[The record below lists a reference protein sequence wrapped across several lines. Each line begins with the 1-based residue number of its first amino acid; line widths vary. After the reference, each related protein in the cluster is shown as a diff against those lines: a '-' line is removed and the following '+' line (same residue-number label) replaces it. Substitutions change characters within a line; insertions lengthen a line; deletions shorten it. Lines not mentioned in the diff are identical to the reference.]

1 LSAILFCAAQLTKY
15 KKNWCELMKKK
26 FERFCSPYVWPI
38 VFIFIFEIKPAIAET
53 KILTNIVANNQQLD
67 RPQKDLY
74 STSARDLLAQD
85 NLSANL
91 VRVTGIDLKQTDR
104 GLELILETATG
115 QRLQPSIQSQGNTVT
130 IDIAD
135 AVLALG
141 DRQDFRASNPVAGI
155 SAITAQTLNATNI
168 RVTIAGEKNVPTA
181 EVIPSQNNLVLSLN
195 PQTTAQNPETDKEIE
210 IEVTGIREGDE
221 DDYLIPKASTGLRT
235 DAPILDTPQAIQVI
249 PEKVI
254 EDQQVI
260 RLDEALRNTSGVT
273 FGGTNLGRRLEFS
286 IRGFDEAPIL
296 RDGFR
301 QFGADVIA
309 ETANLDRI
317 EVLKGPASVLYG
329 EIEPGGLI
337 NLVTKK
343 PSAKPFFDIETQFG
357 NRGLVR
363 PQIDFSAPLTED
375 GDLLY
380 RLNAL
385 YQGGD
390 PIEDVDTDIERYYIA
405 PVVTWKIGKQTD
417 LTFNLEY
424 LDEKRSPT
432 FGLPAI
438 GNEIADVPFDR
449 ITNEPDDIS
458 EEKFL
463 SFGYDFEHRFDKN
476 WKLRNA
482 FRYTKQNSLLEVA
495 YPFEIDEET
504 ATVTRFWAA
513 QPQNSKSISLQTNA
527 VGKVATGSIEHEL
540 LFGVDLNSSEDNF
553 NDRIRLDTS
562 NPLELNIFDPVYK
575 TAARPDFSQLP
586 LISDRETETSRLGV
600 FLQDR
605 ISFSDNLFLL
615 AGLRYET
622 VEQTVTNNP
631 TEEDPTFLETTQDN
645 DDLTPRVGIV
655 YKPADPISLYAS
667 YSQSFAPNPET
678 TAEGE
683 SLDPEEGE
691 GFEVGVKTELLKRK
705 LFTTLAYFNIT
716 KQNVASEDPNDPFS
730 FVATGEQQ
738 SQGVELDVTGEILP
752 GWNVIASYA
761 YIDAEVKEDN
771 VIEIGNRLP
780 NAPENSASLWT
791 TYEIPKGNLKGLGFG
806 VGFNFVGE
814 RQGDLD
820 NSFQLDSF
828 FLTNAAVFY
837 QRDNWRAALNFKN
850 LFDVDYIAG
859 GSIGRERGN
868 DPGEPFTVIG
878 SLSVK
883 F

>member
-1 LSAILFCAAQLTKY
+1 
-15 KKNWCELMKKK
+15 MKKK
-26 FERFCSPYVWPI
+26 FDDFCSPFIWLI
-38 VFIFIFEIKPAIAET
+38 IFIFISEIKPAIAET
-53 KILTNIVANNQQLD
+53 KILTDLVAKNQQLD
-67 RPQKDLY
+67 SSHRDLY
-74 STSARDLLAQD
+74 STSAQNLLAQD
-85 NLSANL
+85 NLSTNL
-91 VRVTGIDLKQTDR
+91 VRVTGIDLKQTDG

-115 QRLQPSIQSQGNTVT
+115 QKLQPSIQSQGNTVT
-130 IDIAD
+130 VDLLD
-135 AVLALG
+135 AVLALPNG
-141 DRQDFRASNPVAGI
+141 QDFRASNPIAGI
-155 SAITAQTLNATNI
+155 NTITAQTLNANSI
-168 RVTIAGEKNVPTA
+168 RVTITGEKNVPTA
-181 EVIPSQNNLVLSLN
+181 EVIPSQSNLVLNVASE
-195 PQTTAQNPETDKEIE
+195 TTAQTPETDKEIE
-210 IEVTGIREGDE
+210 IEVTGIREGEENE
-221 DDYLIPKASTGLRT
+221 DDYLVPKAATGTRT

-249 PEKVI
+249 PEKVL

-273 FGGTNLGRRLEFS
+273 FGGTNLGRKLEFS

-363 PQIDFSAPLTED
+363 PQIDFSGPLTED
-375 GDLLY
+375 GTLLY

-390 PIEDVDTDIERYYIA
+390 PIQDFDIDIERYYIA
-405 PVVTWKIGKQTD
+405 PVVTWKISKQTD

-424 LDEKRSPT
+424 LDEKRPAT

-438 GNEIADVPFDR
+438 GNEIADIPFDR
-449 ITNEPDDIS
+449 ITNEPGDIS
-458 EEKFL
+458 EEKFV
-463 SFGYDFEHRFDKN
+463 SFGYDFEHRFDDN

-495 YPFEIDEET
+495 FPFAVDEET
-504 ATVTRFWAA
+504 GTVTRFWGE
-513 QPQNSKSISLQTNA
+513 QPQNSKSYSLQTNA
-527 VGKVATGSIEHEL
+527 VGKIATGAIDHEV

-553 NDRIRLDTS
+553 NDTTRLDTS
-562 NPLELNIFDPVYK
+562 NPLELNLFDPVYK
-575 TAARPDFSQLP
+575 TVARPDFSQLP
-586 LISDRETETSRLGV
+586 LFSDRETETSRLGV

-605 ISFSDNLFLL
+605 VSFSKNLFLL

-631 TEEDPTFLETTQDN
+631 TDEDPTFTETTQDN

-705 LFTTLAYFNIT
+705 LAATLAYFNIT
-716 KQNVASEDPNDPFS
+716 KQNVASSDPDDPFS

-738 SQGVELDVTGEILP
+738 SQGVELDVTGEISP

-761 YIDAEVKEDN
+761 YIDAEVSKDN
-771 VIEIGNRLP
+771 VIAVGNRLP

-814 RQGDLD
+814 REGDLD

-868 DPGEPFTVIG
+868 DPGEPFTVVG
-878 SLSVK
+878 SISVK